1 MPTGLPPALLAVLAA
16 AAAALLSL
24 YVAPKLI
31 AAAHRYGIVDRP
43 STELKTHKEPVPY
56 LGGLVV
62 FISFLVALALT
73 FPFGPRV
80 LALLLSATLVVAVGL
95 VDDLG
100 TLTPRDKLLG
110 QLLAAAVLVKAGVK
124 IDIVALPFPFDELLS
139 VLWLV
144 TAMNAFNILDVSD
157 GLATSAALVGSAGAA
172 VVALLNGE
180 PLILTLA
187 AALFG
192 ACLGFLRFNRQPAR
206 MYLGD
211 TGALF
216 LGLMVGALAM
226 IGRYSGTNDVS
237 AWFVPLAL
245 LAAPLF
251 DLLLVIVARLKAGQ
265 RIWYGSPDH
274 YAVRLRHHGWSA
286 RAVARLTLAGG
297 ALVVAVAITSTLFDD
312 SIALL
317 IAGATLLAGLATL
330 VFFLVRFPPRVAV
343 PVPDESSAV
352 PTSTN
357 AASEQA

>member
-1 MPTGLPPALLAVLAA
+1 MLEALSPSLLAILATVA
-16 AAAALLSL
+16 ATLLAL

-43 STELKTHKEPVPY
+43 STALKTHKAPVPY

-62 FISFLVALALT
+62 FIAFLIALALT
-73 FPFGPRV
+73 FPFSPQV
-80 LALLLSATLVVAVGL
+80 LAVLLSASLVVAVGL

-157 GLATSAALVGSAGAA
+157 GLATSAALVGALGAG
-172 VVALLNGE
+172 VVALINGE
-180 PLILTLA
+180 ATILALS

-216 LGLMVGALAM
+216 LGLMIGALAM
-226 IGRYSGTNDVS
+226 IGRYSEVNDVS

-251 DLLLVIVARLKAGQ
+251 DLLLVIVARLRA
-265 RIWYGSPDH
+265 RRPIWHGSPDH

-286 RAVARLTLAGG
+286 RGIARLTLLGG
-297 ALVVAVAITSTLFDD
+297 SAVVAVAIGSMWLDD
-312 SIALL
+312 GPALVVAAGTIA
-317 IAGATLLAGLATL
+317 AGLVAVA
-330 VFFLVRFPPRVAV
+330 VFLLRFPPKVAV
-343 PVPDESSAV
+343 ADPSP
-352 PTSTN
+352 N
-357 AASEQA
+357 APAEALVGSETA